1 MESKNTE
8 ESVSHLAE
16 AIAKKAGVDVEAAT
30 RVLRALNV
38 TSQIDIASELS
49 GGRIDPERVKL
60 AYRISS
66 GGVVA

>member
-1 MESKNTE
+1 MDSKATE
-8 ESVSHLAE
+8 QSVNDLAE

-38 TSQIDIASELS
+38 TSQIDVVSQAS
-49 GGRIDPERVKL
+49 GGRIDPDGVKL
-60 AYRISS
+60 AYRIAS

>member
-1 MESKNTE
+1 MDSENTE
-8 ESVSHLAE
+8 RNVTSLAE

-38 TSQIDIASELS
+38 TSQIDIAAELS

-60 AYRISS
+60 AYRVAS